1 MPSRAAATWPSA
13 CVSTPPVTAAVFTM
27 DMVIPFVVEGWH
39 APAGRRSCEPWPL
52 AQARQDRERHRRWV
66 PKEPGPGRQVVSQD
80 NQRRQPNSRSGRDP
94 GHRPYA
100 PTRPN
105 HRKQGRSTIHILPA
119 GYLRF
124 ANPRIGAQVAHIL
137 SVRCRPYS
145 VVGPAGASPG
155 NLTASISARRDRG
168 GCSRGLHGGRAA
180 GVGGGEVCPG
190 LDLDGVGAA
199 AVRANFL
206 IDRPVASSIHRPTA
220 GRGGEDDGSGGLRSS
235 RAGGVPG
242 RSRARCSAGP
252 GGAPWRTRARGTCS
266 RSRSRNKQGIA
277 RL

>member
-1 MPSRAAATWPSA
+1 MTPASFIVGPIIPGSRWPRQVANDVRLGLPTPAHGAEERTLRQRIPMHRSA
-13 CVSTPPVTAAVFTM
+13 YS
-27 DMVIPFVVEGWH
+27 FVVSSPIRRH
-39 APAGRRSCEPWPL
+39 PASRL
-52 AQARQDRERHRRWV
+52 IHL
-66 PKEPGPGRQVVSQD
+66 
-80 NQRRQPNSRSGRDP
+80 RSGQIDE
-94 GHRPYA
+94 
-100 PTRPN
+100 
-105 HRKQGRSTIHILPA
+105 
-119 GYLRF
+119 YLRF

-180 GVGGGEVCPG
+180 GVGGGGEVCPG